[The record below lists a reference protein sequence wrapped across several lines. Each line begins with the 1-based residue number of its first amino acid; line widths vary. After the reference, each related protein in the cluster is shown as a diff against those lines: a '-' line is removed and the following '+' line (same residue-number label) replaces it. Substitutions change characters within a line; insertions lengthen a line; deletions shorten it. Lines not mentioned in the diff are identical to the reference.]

1 VDAAA
6 LLAWFGHAARPLPW
20 RTARRDPYRTWV
32 SEVML
37 QQTRVETVLRYY
49 DRFLKE
55 FPDVAG
61 LAAAPE
67 DRLMKAWEGM
77 GYYRRARLL
86 QAGARAV
93 VERHGG
99 ALPASREALLD
110 LPGFGPYTAGAVG
123 SLAFGLRAPA
133 VDGNVL
139 RVASRLL
146 ALEDDVSLPATR
158 RKVEAWVLA
167 HQPAEAPGAFNEALM
182 ELGATVC
189 APAAPR
195 CGACPL
201 AHACEAR
208 RLGIQGL
215 LPVKKAKA
223 AVPTVRVA
231 MALVRRGDA
240 LLLEKRESGL
250 LAGTWGLP
258 WVEVAEGDDPRRLLA
273 RHVESLVGARARVGR
288 HPIKQGR
295 HVFTHRRWE
304 MEAYEVETAG
314 EKGEWRAPGDV
325 ALGRAHRRLLDTP
338 DQEA

>member
-1 VDAAA
+1 MDAAA
-6 LLAWFGHAARPLPW
+6 LLAWYARAARPLPW
-20 RTARRDPYRTWV
+20 RTQVRDPYRTWV

-49 DRFLKE
+49 ERFLRE
-55 FPDVAG
+55 FPDVAA

-86 QAGARAV
+86 QQGARALL
-93 VERHGG
+93 ERHGG
-99 ALPASREALLD
+99 RLPSTHEALLE

-123 SLAFGLRAPA
+123 SLAFGLPVAA

-146 ALEDDVSLPATR
+146 ALEEDVTLPATR
-158 RKVEAWVLA
+158 RLVERWVLER
-167 HQPAEAPGAFNEALM
+167 QPPRAPGAFNEALM

-189 APAAPR
+189 TPAAPK
-195 CGACPL
+195 CAACPV

-208 RLGIQGL
+208 RLGIQEV

-223 AVPTVRVA
+223 ASPTVRVA
-231 MALVRRGDA
+231 LALARRGDA
-240 LLLEKRESGL
+240 LLLEKRERGL

-258 WVEVAEGDDPRRLLA
+258 WVEVAPGED
-273 RHVESLVGARARVGR
+273 ARARLAAHVAALAGAEAKVGAMPSR
-288 HPIKQGR
+288 RGR

-314 EKGEWRAPGDV
+314 EKGEWRAPSSV
-325 ALGRAHRRLLDTP
+325 ALGTAHRRLLGD
-338 DQEA
+338 

>member
-1 VDAAA
+1 MDAPA
-6 LLAWFGHAARPLPW
+6 LLAWFEGAARPLPW

-49 DRFLKE
+49 ERFLRG
-55 FPDVAG
+55 FPDVAS

-99 ALPASREALLD
+99 RIPASHEALLD

-123 SLAFGLRAPA
+123 SLAFGLPVPA

-146 ALEDDVSLPATR
+146 AMEDDVSLPATR
-158 RKVEAWVLA
+158 RKVEAWVMA
-167 HQPAEAPGAFNEALM
+167 HQPREAPGAFNEALM

-189 APAAPR
+189 APVAPR

-201 AHACEAR
+201 SRVCEAR
-208 RLGIQGL
+208 RLGVQEA

-223 AVPTVRVA
+223 AAPTVRVA

-240 LLLEKRESGL
+240 MLLEKREAGL

-258 WVEVAEGDDPRRLLA
+258 WVEVAEGEDARERLA
-273 RHVESLVGARARVGR
+273 RHVASLSGGAASVGR
-288 HPIKQGR
+288 RPVKRGR
-295 HVFTHRRWE
+295 HVFTHRRWDI
-304 MEAYEVETAG
+304 EAYDVRTDG
-314 EKGEWRAPGDV
+314 QKGEWRAPGEV
-325 ALGRAHRRLLDTP
+325 ALGSAHRRMLD
-338 DQEA
+338 A